1 MRFIRTYENF
11 KDNSPNQATIEKTL
25 RSVVARFLEELKQ
38 GSTKISDDF
47 GDGTHLSGM
56 FNGTKDE
63 RLQSIIS
70 SVSKCCSDLLK
81 NLQVR
86 LSDYMSQS
94 DCDYLTD
101 YLNLPR
107 VDWNNFGDD
116 TYEYTDVS

>member
-1 MRFIRTYENF
+1 MRILLTYENF
-11 KDNSPNQATIEKTL
+11 KDSSTNQSTLENSLKTIV
-25 RSVVARFLEELKQ
+25 SRFLEELKQ

-56 FNGTKDE
+56 SNSTKDE
-63 RLQSIIS
+63 RLQTIIGA
-70 SVSKCCSDLLK
+70 VSKCCSDLLK
-81 NLQVR
+81 NLPVR
-86 LSDYMSQS
+86 LSDYMSQQ

-116 TYEYTDVS
+116 TYEYTDVG